1 MKRHLIYC
9 GLDSQTMDTD
19 QADQLVRD
27 LAIKHFPNGHTIH
40 EATGRWSGVFGA
52 CDEPTLIVEV
62 WEVNG
67 FNVPAVG
74 RFAVDFKNQAAQE
87 AVVILTVPCESV
99 VI

>member
-1 MKRHLIYC
+1 MQRHLIYC
-9 GLDSQTMDTD
+9 GLDSQAMDND

-40 EATGRWSGVFGA
+40 EATGRWAGAFGA
-52 CDEPTLIVEV
+52 CDELTLIVEV
-62 WEVNG
+62 WEVKG
-67 FNVPAVG
+67 FNTPTVG
-74 RFAVDFKNQAAQE
+74 RFALDYKDQAQQE